1 MRSLNRTST
10 NRFSLADAIRSR
22 VSTCLYQAYCED
34 DGLLNDLDRWTQ
46 QRVTDKNLTK
56 LVLVLDSDDPTEACY
71 QDLIREI
78 DAEAETGIYLVRSDS
93 TLRHLRRLIDEPGVS
108 GEMRREI
115 SKIAPI
121 VFADETRNSTDDF
134 DRVWAT
140 IHASHNRAHI
150 DATVSEIIM
159 SFLLDDGDA
168 ARDIGN
174 AMRALHYSFHEDVV
188 RRRSNLPPVINDQH
202 SRELRIM
209 VTELAKRSGNNQDRL
224 LATSSR

>member
-1 MRSLNRTST
+1 MRSLIRIST
-10 NRFSLADAIRSR
+10 KRFSLTDAIRSR

-34 DGLLNDLDRWTQ
+34 EGLLSDLDRWTQ
-46 QRVTDKNLTK
+46 QRVTEKNLAK
-56 LVLVLDSDDPTEACY
+56 LALVLDSDDPTETCY

-78 DAEAETGIYLVRSDS
+78 DAEAESGIYLIRPDS
-93 TLRHLRRLIDEPGVS
+93 TQRHLRRLVDEPGVS
-108 GEMRREI
+108 AEMHREM

-121 VFADETRNSTDDF
+121 EFADETANSTDDL

-140 IHASHNRAHI
+140 IHASHNRAHV

-168 ARDIGN
+168 ARDMGN

-188 RRRSNLPPVINDQH
+188 RRRCSLPLLINDQD

-209 VTELAKRSGNNQDRL
+209 VTELAKRSGKHR
-224 LATSSR
+224 TV

>member
-1 MRSLNRTST
+1 MRSLIRTST
-10 NRFSLADAIRSR
+10 KRYSLTDAIRSR

-46 QRVTDKNLTK
+46 QRVTEKNLAK
-56 LVLVLDSDDPTEACY
+56 LVRVLDSDDPTETCY

-108 GEMRREI
+108 GEMHREL

-121 VFADETRNSTDDF
+121 MFADVTANSTDNF

-140 IHASHNRAHI
+140 IHASHNRTHV

-168 ARDIGN
+168 ARDMGN

-188 RRRSNLPPVINDQH
+188 RRRSNLPLLINDQD

-209 VTELAKRSGNNQDRL
+209 VTELA
-224 LATSSR
+224 SRNGK

>member
-1 MRSLNRTST
+1 MRSLIRTST
-10 NRFSLADAIRSR
+10 KRFSLTDAIRSR
-22 VSTCLYQAYCED
+22 VSACLYQAYCED
-34 DGLLNDLDRWTQ
+34 EGLLGGLDRWTQ
-46 QRVTDKNLTK
+46 QRVTEQNLAK
-56 LVLVLDSDDPTEACY
+56 LVLVLDSGDPTETCY

-78 DAEAETGIYLVRSDS
+78 DAEAVTGIYLVRSDS

-121 VFADETRNSTDDF
+121 MFADKTANSTDDF

-140 IHASHNRAHI
+140 IHASHNRAHV

-168 ARDIGN
+168 ARDMGN
-174 AMRALHYSFHEDVV
+174 AIRALHYSFHEDVV
-188 RRRSNLPPVINDQH
+188 RRRSNLPLMINDQD

-209 VTELAKRSGNNQDRL
+209 VTELAKRSGK
-224 LATSSR
+224 

>member
-1 MRSLNRTST
+1 MKSLNRTST

-56 LVLVLDSDDPTEACY
+56 LALVLDSDDPTEACY

-93 TLRHLRRLIDEPGVS
+93 PLRHLRRLIDEPGVS
-108 GEMRREI
+108 GEMCLHI
-115 SKIAPI
+115 S
-121 VFADETRNSTDDF
+121 ETTNSTDDL
-134 DRVWAT
+134 DQVWT
-140 IHASHNRAHI
+140 SIRTGHNRAHV

-168 ARDIGN
+168 ARDMGN

-188 RRRSNLPPVINDQH
+188 RRRSNLPLLISDQD

-209 VTELAKRSGNNQDRL
+209 VTELANRNGK
-224 LATSSR
+224 